1 LEQFADRE
9 TLERSDN
16 KPSVSEYTASSSTKQ
31 ECFNPLGRVM
41 RVLILQ
47 VFEVFQALEGLSSFV
62 IQDTTERSIIN
73 WFEISVASEGRV
85 VLVLLLEVV
94 FRTPVLVLVG
104 RIEDVLLYCVLKY
117 HLLYYYL

>member
-1 LEQFADRE
+1 
-9 TLERSDN
+9 
-16 KPSVSEYTASSSTKQ
+16 
-31 ECFNPLGRVM
+31 M